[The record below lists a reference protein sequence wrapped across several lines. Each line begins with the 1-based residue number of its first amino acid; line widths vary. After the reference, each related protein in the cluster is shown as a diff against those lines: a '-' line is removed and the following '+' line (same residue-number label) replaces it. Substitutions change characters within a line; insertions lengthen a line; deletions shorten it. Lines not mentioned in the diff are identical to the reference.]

1 MKNQKKSK
9 NNLEKKT
16 TKKKLNYKIKLTN
29 SQRIIYRSKNKL
41 EKKIR
46 KYILYKIK

>member
-9 NNLEKKT
+9 SNVEKKT
-16 TKKKLNYKIKLTN
+16 IKKKLTYKIKLTN
-29 SQRIIYRSKNKL
+29 SLRTIYRLKNKL